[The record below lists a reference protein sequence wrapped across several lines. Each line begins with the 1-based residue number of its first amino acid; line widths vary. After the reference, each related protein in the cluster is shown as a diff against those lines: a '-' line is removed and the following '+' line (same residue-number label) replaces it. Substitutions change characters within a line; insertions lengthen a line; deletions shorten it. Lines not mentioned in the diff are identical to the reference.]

1 MRSSAFLIAVLV
13 LLFGFHISQAGAYE
27 VRKKAGEFTI
37 TVKIKNNP
45 PCACHNRVIIDITD
59 SHGHPI
65 RDAKVTLEY
74 SRPAIHE
81 IPTLKYRADTQQERG
96 RYIGIITLSMA
107 GPWNVEVRITRG
119 DKTLTTH
126 FTVDVE

>member
-1 MRSSAFLIAVLV
+1 MAMLV
-13 LLFGFHISQAGAYE
+13 LLFGFHISLAGAYE

-45 PCACHNRVIIDITD
+45 PCACHNRVSVDITD
-59 SHGHPI
+59 SKGRRI
-65 RDAKVTLEY
+65 SDAKVTLEY
-74 SRPAIHE
+74 SRPAMQGK
-81 IPTLKYRADTQQERG
+81 PALKYRADTQQERG
-96 RYIGIITLSMA
+96 RYIGVITLSMA

-119 DKTLTTH
+119 NKILITN